1 MERLSLN
8 ISYVSCAFEDL
19 SSEDAALVVRAKE
32 MCEHSYAPYSKF
44 CVGAAVSLDNG
55 EVVCGSNQENAAYP
69 SGTCAVRCTMFYAN
83 ARYPEATPLVIAIAA
98 KNEKGQF
105 TPTPITPC
113 GACRQVLIETQ
124 HRYNHPLRVLL
135 YGASRVYC
143 LDSVSDLLP
152 FQFDADALSCC
163 SFSWEEGENK
173 IGFICSFSWFAVTS
187 HSEIKMKEYE

>member
-8 ISYVSCAFEDL
+8 ISYVSCTFEDL

-69 SGTCAVRCTMFYAN
+69 SGTCAERCTMFYAN

-124 HRYNHPLRVLL
+124 HRYNHSLRVLL
-135 YGASRVYC
+135 YGANRVYC

-152 FQFDADALSCC
+152 FQFDADAL
-163 SFSWEEGENK
+163 
-173 IGFICSFSWFAVTS
+173 
-187 HSEIKMKEYE
+187 